1 MRPQKRNPAAWRA
14 DRVSDGFCLASEQSE
29 NRKRLRFFKRVVQR
43 TPLSWCARDVNLL
56 STAQALGARLKRVG
70 ATEHAGP
77 CPRCGGHDRFS
88 INTRKQVFNC
98 RGCGVGGDAIELV
111 QHITGYGFRAAVA
124 FIGHERHLRAW
135 PLSNPPL
142 PPPPARDLVARIV
155 AELVPIARTPGEAY
169 LRDVRRIDIRAIAD
183 VIERTDAIGWHPS
196 VHFNKPG
203 HELHGQRLCCIIAQ
217 MTDTVTATPTGAIGR
232 TYVHEGRK
240 VGKAKTLGSPAGVVR
255 LSLDEDVLEGL
266 HIAEGLES
274 ALYAMARGFRP
285 MWSTGSTAIM
295 AKFPVLTGIEALTV
309 FADHDAKDGGEKA
322 ARAAEARWSGAGR
335 EVRIFRRE
343 QLGDVND
350 AGMRACS

>member
-1 MRPQKRNPAAWRA
+1 
-14 DRVSDGFCLASEQSE
+14 
-29 NRKRLRFFKRVVQR
+29 
-43 TPLSWCARDVNLL
+43 
-56 STAQALGARLKRVG
+56 
-70 ATEHAGP
+70 
-77 CPRCGGHDRFS
+77 
-88 INTRKQVFNC
+88 
-98 RGCGVGGDAIELV
+98 
-111 QHITGYGFRAAVA
+111 
-124 FIGHERHLRAW
+124 
-135 PLSNPPL
+135 
-142 PPPPARDLVARIV
+142 
-155 AELVPIARTPGEAY
+155 
-169 LRDVRRIDIRAIAD
+169 
-183 VIERTDAIGWHPS
+183 
-196 VHFNKPG
+196 
-203 HELHGQRLCCIIAQ
+203 